1 MSGTET
7 EVPETTPARK
17 LSWEDAK
24 CDLTQEYKINRKVS
38 KGEYE
43 LVYKDMTGDE
53 FETFT
58 LSVRAQHSRNGV
70 IDEKGFNTD
79 FQRKLRKRIIVSVMG
94 KKYEELDDRNMQPW
108 LLQDLNDFIIQYIQG
123 NVK

>member
-1 MSGTET
+1 MSET
-7 EVPETTPARK
+7 EETK
-17 LSWEDAK
+17 ELSWDDAK
-24 CDLTQEYKINRKVS
+24 CDPGQEYKIKRKVA

-58 LSVRAQHSRNGV
+58 LATRAMHSRNGV
-70 IDEKGFNTD
+70 LDEKGFNTD

-94 KKYEELDDRNMQPW
+94 KKYEELDDRVMQPW